1 MYEYILAASGL
12 TGFIAWLGIAISHYR
27 FRRAFIAQGRSLS
40 ELSYRAKWFPFGPL
54 LALTL
59 CVLVIIGQDTDLVL
73 KGDLDWK
80 RLAVTYMGIPV
91 FLAFY
96 LYHKLRYRTHKIPL
110 QDIDLRRDAE

>member
-1 MYEYILAASGL
+1 MPRQE
-12 TGFIAWLGIAISHYR
+12 LG
-27 FRRAFIAQGRSLS
+27 
-40 ELSYRAKWFPFGPL
+40 YRAKWFPFGPL

-59 CVLVIIGQDTDLVL
+59 CVLVIIGQDTELVL
-73 KGDLDWK
+73 KGDLNWK
-80 RLAVTYMGIPV
+80 RLVVTYMGIPV